1 MRTAGASTA
10 RGTRLAAA
18 SAGFRRVCAIGALG
32 CFSLAGSSPRSRR
45 QTRGPAVL
53 WNRRGDDMATT
64 EITSENFHSLVE
76 GNDILV
82 LDCWASW
89 CGPCRSFAP
98 VFEAASERHQGIV
111 WGKLDTEAQPEVAG
125 AFGIRSIPTVMVFR
139 EGVLLFRQAGALP
152 ASALDEIVG
161 QVRGLDMADVRR
173 QIEEHDK
180 AHAEGRCDH
189 GHDHDHEH

>member
-1 MRTAGASTA
+1 
-10 RGTRLAAA
+10 
-18 SAGFRRVCAIGALG
+18 
-32 CFSLAGSSPRSRR
+32 
-45 QTRGPAVL
+45 
-53 WNRRGDDMATT
+53 MATT
-64 EITSENFHSLVE
+64 EITSENFQSLVE
-76 GNDILV
+76 GNDIVV

-89 CGPCRSFAP
+89 CGPCRAFAP
-98 VFEAASERHQGIV
+98 VYEAASERHQEGIV
-111 WGKLDTEAQPEVAG
+111 WGKLDTESQPEVAG

-161 QVRGLDMADVRR
+161 QVRNLDMADVRR

-180 AHAEGRCDH
+180 AHAEGRCNHDH